1 MEDKSLRWILLTAIA
16 PIAWGSTYF
25 VTRQFL
31 PADVPLW
38 GALFRALP
46 AGLILLLISRRL
58 PHGVW
63 WWRAAVLGILNVGGF
78 FVLVYIAGQ
87 RLPSSVAATVMSA
100 SAAAMMLLAWMLR
113 RQRPRVLAA
122 VGAGIGLVGVAL
134 LVGVG
139 GEPVDGWGLVAAFA
153 GMISSSLG
161 FVLTGRWGNEIP
173 GLTMASWQLTAGG
186 LMLLPVAL
194 IVDGPPPAL
203 TPTSALGF
211 AYLSLVSTALA
222 FTVWFAGL
230 RRLPAATVGLVG
242 LLNPVT
248 GVALGVFLAGEP
260 FGLAQV
266 AGLVLV
272 LTGIVL
278 GAVVPRRVASARE
291 GMTAWEGADAASTL
305 PSDQI
310 LPSVQ
315 AGLQAQEDAP
325 ARHPAAVP
333 SPGHSD
339 SVPSTPGPEAVL
351 PHPRS

>member
-1 MEDKSLRWILLTAIA
+1 MEDKRLRWILLTAIA

-31 PADVPLW
+31 PADAPLW

-46 AGLILLLISRRL
+46 AGL
-58 PHGVW
+58 GVW
-63 WWRAAVLGILNVGGF
+63 WWRAAVLGVLNVGGF
-78 FVLVYIAGQ
+78 FVLVYVAGQ

-113 RQRPRVLAA
+113 RQRPRVLAV

-139 GEPVDGWGLVAAFA
+139 GEPVDGWGLAAAFA

-194 IVDGPPPAL
+194 FVDGPPPAL
-203 TPTSALGF
+203 TPTSVLGF

-260 FGLAQV
+260 FGIAQT
-266 AGLVLV
+266 AGLLLV

-278 GAVVPRRVASARE
+278 GVVTPRRAPVATPPAP
-291 GMTAWEGADAASTL
+291 GPTAALLTA
-305 PSDQI
+305 
-310 LPSVQ
+310 
-315 AGLQAQEDAP
+315 AP
-325 ARHPAAVP
+325 AAALAGPPAADP
-333 SPGHSD
+333 SPGHSG
-339 SVPSTPGPEAVL
+339 SAPSRPGSEAAG
-351 PHPRS
+351 PRPRV

>member
-1 MEDKSLRWILLTAIA
+1 MEDKSLRWLLLTAIA

-31 PADVPLW
+31 PADAPLW

-78 FVLVYIAGQ
+78 FVLVYVAGQ

-122 VGAGIGLVGVAL
+122 IGAGIGLVGVAL

-139 GEPVDGWGLVAAFA
+139 GEPVDGWGLGAAFA
-153 GMISSSLG
+153 GMLSSSLG

-173 GLTMASWQLTAGG
+173 GLTMASWQLTMGG

-203 TPTSALGF
+203 TPTSLVGF

-266 AGLVLV
+266 AGLALV

-278 GAVVPRRVASARE
+278 GAVTPRRARLRE
-291 GMTAWEGADAASTL
+291 GMDARVGADAASVL
-305 PSDQI
+305 PSDQNLPSARAEVPGVDGI
-310 LPSVQ
+310 LPV
-315 AGLQAQEDAP
+315 
-325 ARHPAAVP
+325 PAAPPVV
-333 SPGHSD
+333 SARRG
-339 SVPSTPGPEAVL
+339 GMEA
-351 PHPRS
+351 

>member
-1 MEDKSLRWILLTAIA
+1 MEDKSLRWLLLTAIA

-31 PADVPLW
+31 PADAPLW

-78 FVLVYIAGQ
+78 FVLVYVAGQ

-122 VGAGIGLVGVAL
+122 IGAGIGLVGVAL

-139 GEPVDGWGLVAAFA
+139 GEPVDGWGLGAAFA
-153 GMISSSLG
+153 GMLSSSLG

-173 GLTMASWQLTAGG
+173 GLTMASWQLTMGG
-186 LMLLPVAL
+186 LMLLPVAF
-194 IVDGPPPAL
+194 IVDGPPPTL
-203 TPTSALGF
+203 TPTSLVGF

-266 AGLVLV
+266 VGLALV

-278 GAVVPRRVASARE
+278 GAVTPRWAHPRE
-291 GMTAWEGADAASTL
+291 GMAPREGADAASVL

-310 LPSVQ
+310 LPSMRVKVPVQ
-315 AGLQAQEDAP
+315 VDAP
-325 ARHPAAVP
+325 AGLRAAVP
-333 SPGHSD
+333 SPASSD
-339 SVPSTPGPEAVL
+339 SAPSTPESATAS

>member
-1 MEDKSLRWILLTAIA
+1 MRWLLLTAIA

-31 PADVPLW
+31 PADAPLW

-58 PHGVW
+58 PRGVW

-122 VGAGIGLVGVAL
+122 IGAGIGLLGVAL

-173 GLTMASWQLTAGG
+173 GLTMASWQLTMGG

-203 TPTSALGF
+203 TPTSFVGF

-248 GVALGVFLAGEP
+248 GVALGVFLAGES
-260 FGLAQV
+260 FGVTQV
-266 AGLVLV
+266 VGLLLV

-278 GAVVPRRVASARE
+278 GAVVPRRAASPRE
-291 GMTAWEGADAASTL
+291 GMAPREGVDAASTL
-305 PSDQI
+305 PSDQT
-310 LPSVQ
+310 LPNAQTGVSVVDGFLPVQ
-315 AGLQAQEDAP
+315 DAP
-325 ARHPAAVP
+325 PPVSARR
-333 SPGHSD
+333 G
-339 SVPSTPGPEAVL
+339 GMEA
-351 PHPRS
+351 

>member
-31 PADVPLW
+31 PVDAPLW

-58 PHGVW
+58 PRGAW

-122 VGAGIGLVGVAL
+122 VGAGVGLVGVAL
-134 LVGVG
+134 LVGIG

-161 FVLTGRWGNEIP
+161 F
-173 GLTMASWQLTAGG
+173 GLTFSSA
-186 LMLLPVAL
+186 
-194 IVDGPPPAL
+194 IV
-203 TPTSALGF
+203 
-211 AYLSLVSTALA
+211 VSTM
-222 FTVWFAGL
+222 
-230 RRLPAATVGLVG
+230 P
-242 LLNPVT
+242 
-248 GVALGVFLAGEP
+248 GV
-260 FGLAQV
+260 Q
-266 AGLVLV
+266 
-272 LTGIVL
+272 
-278 GAVVPRRVASARE
+278 
-291 GMTAWEGADAASTL
+291 
-305 PSDQI
+305 
-310 LPSVQ
+310 
-315 AGLQAQEDAP
+315 
-325 ARHPAAVP
+325 
-333 SPGHSD
+333 
-339 SVPSTPGPEAVL
+339 
-351 PHPRS
+351 